1 MPRPW
6 ILFLALIAAS
16 ALAPGQSLPN
26 APERSSSEQAA
37 NWASLPAEAR
47 ASISHALA
55 LDAPALKTSKLTASD
70 GKAFDT
76 LGWNVA
82 ISGNTIAVGAPG
94 ATIGSN
100 SAQGAIYV
108 FEKPA
113 SGWKN
118 MTQTAKLTASDGQTL
133 SLLGRG
139 VAISGNTIVAGAPGQ
154 FTNQFGEAYVYVE
167 PKTGWANMT
176 ETAILTPSDAVEGDE
191 FGYSVG
197 ISGGTIVVGALGAQ
211 NLAGAAYVYV
221 KPARGWSTMNQTA
234 ELSTSDGAF
243 GSEFAST
250 VAISGNTIVGGE
262 FLNNGSDGAVYVFVK
277 PASGWADAVQTAKL
291 TPSENLPEAVGFSVA
306 ISGNTIAAGAFAW
319 PGNETFEG
327 AVYVFVEPSGGWTNM
342 TQTAILTASDAS
354 SQSQLGYSVGIS
366 GNLIVGGAEGWPD
379 GAYDGALYVYQKPAG
394 GWVDKTETAKVAPNN
409 GSQELGYAA
418 AANGSVFVGGA
429 PDASVN
435 SQSDQGEVYVITE

>member
-1 MPRPW
+1 
-6 ILFLALIAAS
+6 
-16 ALAPGQSLPN
+16 
-26 APERSSSEQAA
+26 
-37 NWASLPAEAR
+37 
-47 ASISHALA
+47 
-55 LDAPALKTSKLTASD
+55 
-70 GKAFDT
+70 

-221 KPARGWSTMNQTA
+221 KPARGWSTMTQTA

-291 TPSENLPEAVGFSVA
+291 TPSENLPEAVGLSVA
-306 ISGNTIAAGAFAW
+306 ISGNTIAAGAFGW

-435 SQSDQGEVYVITE
+435 SQSDQGDVYVITE